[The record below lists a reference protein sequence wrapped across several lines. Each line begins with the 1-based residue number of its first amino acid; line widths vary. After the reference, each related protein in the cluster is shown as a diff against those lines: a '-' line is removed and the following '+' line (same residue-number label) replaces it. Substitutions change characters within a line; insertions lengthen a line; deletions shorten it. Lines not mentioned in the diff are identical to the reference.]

1 MKQPL
6 DLDGLSRKLL
16 AELQKDASLTNAELA
31 ERVGSTAPSCWRRVR
46 AMEEAGILKAAVRL
60 VDQQRLGPNV
70 NVLCHVRLRGH
81 SRENSTAFEQLVL
94 EESRI
99 MECHSMSGEWDYLL
113 RVVARDVADYE
124 SFLMGTVLA
133 CPAVG
138 GTASQFSLR
147 VVKYGT
153 ALPV

>member
-1 MKQPL
+1 MKQMHE
-6 DLDGLSRKLL
+6 LDGLSRKIL
-16 AELQKDASLTNAELA
+16 AELQQDASLTNAELA

-46 AMEEAGILKAAVRL
+46 AMEEAGILKSAVRL
-60 VDQQRLGPNV
+60 VDQERLGPNV
-70 NVLCHVRLRGH
+70 NVLCHVRLRSH
-81 SRENSTAFEQLVL
+81 SPENSAAFEELVL
-94 EESRI
+94 AQNRI

-113 RVVARDVADYE
+113 RVVAQNVADYE
-124 SFLMGTVLA
+124 SFLMGTILA

-147 VVKYGT
+147 VVKFST

>member
-6 DLDGLSRKLL
+6 DLDGLSRKIL

-31 ERVGSTAPSCWRRVR
+31 EKVGSTAPSCWRRIR
-46 AMEEAGILKAAVRL
+46 AMEEAGILKQAIRL
-60 VDQQRLGPNV
+60 VDQERLGPNV
-70 NVLCHVRLRGH
+70 NVLCHVRLRSH
-81 SRENSTAFEQLVL
+81 SRENSTAFEELVL
-94 EESRI
+94 QENRI
-99 MECHSMSGEWDYLL
+99 LECHSMSGEWDYLL
-113 RVVARDVADYE
+113 RVVARNVADYE
-124 SFLMGTVLA
+124 NFLMGTILA